1 MNRDQALAVII
12 GALNQGDP
20 NESCRIDRDGRI
32 FDSLL
37 GEYGT
42 VILSADQLNNLVKL
56 ISKYHED
63 QS

>member
-1 MNRDQALAVII
+1 MNRDQALAAII

-20 NESCRIDRDGRI
+20 NESCRIDSDGRI